1 MVRRN
6 LPRLLRSLRAQKM
19 RILTLLFICV
29 ATLAWSQTPVFKTEP
44 EAEEVA
50 AGTPF
55 TVTFTLE
62 GAEGKRF
69 TPPPFDKLKPTGGVS
84 ESRGFSIINGKTS
97 VKQSWTYT
105 LEARQAGEYSIG
117 SALVTV
123 NGKQISTNPVRIK
136 VTERKS
142 FRSSSTPSATGGD
155 VFIAGE
161 LSASSVFPGQQ
172 VIWRLT
178 LYTRVAIEGADLI
191 SLPSFDGLFSQER
204 RRFDPGVNY
213 QTIRG
218 VKYAVKVLHEESLF
232 PQTSGDMVI
241 GEAQVRVGLQNP
253 NAFFGVKPVTLTSGP
268 ATLRV
273 NQLPEPMPEGFS
285 GGVGAFSWEVSADTT
300 AITTDGALTLSVTLK
315 GNGDARRFGKPKI
328 YAGPNF
334 EVFEPSVQ
342 EEETY
347 ESLDEVM
354 FTRKLEYV
362 LLPKST
368 GVHEFTPHLTYFN
381 PDSNRYCT
389 LTATPVIVSV
399 SQGQNVRQ
407 VDMTEPVTQEPEGSQ
422 DSFPT
427 SSLWI
432 TVILAVLLATVLVF
446 FYRKRSKTAPAA
458 EAPIVRASQ
467 KNPVTSG
474 SEIAVAATYGELL
487 SALQSFLGARLNL
500 PTARLNRE
508 DVYRQ
513 LISRGVSPERVRE
526 LVTAWDDC
534 EMAVYA
540 GAAPDKF
547 VRDKETILSVL
558 REI

>member
-6 LPRLLRSLRAQKM
+6 LPLLFRLLRAQKM
-19 RILTLLFICV
+19 RVLLLLLLF
-29 ATLAWSQTPVFKTEP
+29 ATTFAWSQTPVFKTEL
-44 EAEEVA
+44 EASEVA
-50 AGTPF
+50 TGSPF

-69 TPPPFDKLKPTGGVS
+69 TPPPFDQLKSAGGVS

-105 LEARQAGEYSIG
+105 LEARQPGDYTIG

-123 NGKQISTNPVRIK
+123 NGKQISTNPVRFR
-136 VTERKS
+136 VAERKS
-142 FRSSSTPSATGGD
+142 FRGSPSATGGD

-161 LSASSVFPGQQ
+161 LSVPAAFPGQQ
-172 VIWRLT
+172 VLWRLT

-204 RRFDPGVNY
+204 KRFDARVNY
-213 QTIRG
+213 QTIKG

-232 PQTSGDMVI
+232 PQTSGEVVI

-253 NAFFGVKPVTLTSGP
+253 NSFFGVKPVTLTSEP

-273 NQLPEPMPEGFS
+273 NPLPEPIPEGFS
-285 GGVGAFSWEVSADTT
+285 GGVGAFSWEVSTDTT
-300 AITTDGALTLSVTLK
+300 AITTDGALTLSVILK
-315 GNGDARRFGKPKI
+315 GNGDARRFGKPRL
-328 YAGPNF
+328 YAGPAF

-347 ESLDEVM
+347 ESLDEMISV
-354 FTRKLEYV
+354 RKMEYV
-362 LLPKST
+362 LLPKT
-368 GVHEFTPHLTYFN
+368 AGNHEFIPQLSYFN

-389 LTATPVIVSV
+389 LTASPVRVSV

-407 VDMTEPVTQEPEGSQ
+407 VDTTVPETELSGDNKSDYSTILLIMAGV
-422 DSFPT
+422 
-427 SSLWI
+427 
-432 TVILAVLLATVLVF
+432 LAVLLAAILILF
-446 FYRKRSKTAPAA
+446 FRKRRKTGESVVSSMAPPARR
-458 EAPIVRASQ
+458 EPAP
-467 KNPVTSG
+467 SG
-474 SEIAVAATYGELL
+474 SEVAAAGTYAELL
-487 SALQSFLGARLNL
+487 RALQSSLCARLNL
-500 PTARLNRE
+500 PTARLNRD

-513 LISRGVSPERVRE
+513 LVSRGMAPERVRE
-526 LVTAWDDC
+526 LITAWDDC

-547 VRDKETILSVL
+547 MRDRETILSVL
-558 REI
+558 AEI